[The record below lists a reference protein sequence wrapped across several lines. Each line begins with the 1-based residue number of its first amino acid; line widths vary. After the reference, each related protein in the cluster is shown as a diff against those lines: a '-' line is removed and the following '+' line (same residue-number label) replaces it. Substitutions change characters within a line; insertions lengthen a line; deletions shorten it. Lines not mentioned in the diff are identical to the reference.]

1 MAEALQS
8 KGQIGLVYHAADFF
22 VTRQRYEAFKK
33 TIAEDYP
40 TTPSGPTGLGKYQQ
54 AQGSAT
60 WLSLPN

>member
-33 TIAEDYP
+33 TIAEA
-40 TTPSGPTGLGKYQQ
+40 SV
-54 AQGSAT
+54 
-60 WLSLPN
+60 W